1 MPLNPQSVSKRFEPE
16 RRAQIDGRNRIPLP
30 SGMGWKVGARVY
42 FSLARSS
49 ADGDEP
55 PEFVITARP
64 GMLLKG
70 RFVSARIQRA
80 GFAPLVRTRKKPRR
94 CWP

>member
-16 RRAQIDGRNRIPLP
+16 RRALIDSRNRIPLP
-30 SGMGWKVGARVY
+30 PGMGWKVGARVY
-42 FSLARSS
+42 FSLARRS

-55 PEFVITARP
+55 PEFVITTKP

-70 RFVSARIQRA
+70 RLVSARIQRA
-80 GFAPLVRTRKKPRR
+80 GFAPMVRARRKPRR